1 MSHELVEGTSKLFSS
16 NFAYHKLRR
25 PFQRCR
31 LDGFMSMTVL
41 YICLSVWGH
50 IANPFTLPINSI
62 TNLSVYVCPLRVLKT
77 FI

>member
-25 PFQRCR
+25 LFESCR

-41 YICLSVWGH
+41 YICLFVWV
-50 IANPFTLPINSI
+50 TLRTHLHCLS
-62 TNLSVYVCPLRVLKT
+62 TNLQICLFMCAL
-77 FI
+77 